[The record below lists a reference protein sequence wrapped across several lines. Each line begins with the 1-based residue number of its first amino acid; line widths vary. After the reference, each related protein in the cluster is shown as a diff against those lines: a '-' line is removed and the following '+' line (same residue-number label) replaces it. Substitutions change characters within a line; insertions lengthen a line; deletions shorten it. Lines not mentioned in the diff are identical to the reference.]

1 MLEKLFTPL
10 PVGRLTLPNR
20 ICFMA
25 HRTNFGC
32 QGRLNDR
39 HIAYYRR
46 RAKGGCGLITVGEL
60 SILPNDRPW
69 ESMIEVYSDDVV
81 LDFKRLTAAIHAF
94 DVPVFAQ
101 LNHHGF
107 QSSGAITRQAVW
119 GPSAIADIA
128 FGENAK
134 AMEPEDMAELTE
146 AFARAAVRVKA
157 GGFDGIEIDMG
168 PRSLL
173 RQFLSPISNHRS
185 DEYGGSIENRMRL
198 PQAVTAAVR
207 KAVGAD
213 FTVGIRLTMDEQF
226 WGGIGPEES
235 LQFAKQFE
243 AAGNLDFIQVYV
255 GTYYNLYLIRA
266 SMHIAMGATAEL
278 AAQLKAQSALPVF
291 CGHQIGLPQ
300 RAEATVVENKA
311 DAVGFVRTLIADPDF
326 PNKASLGQGHLIRYC
341 ARDNKGCIGRVNQ
354 AKAIGCIHNPE
365 VGYESLEDTPVP
377 VAAKKKT
384 VMVVGAGPAGLE
396 AARAAAQK
404 GHSVTVYEKDARLGG
419 QTNLHRIAA
428 GRERVVRV
436 IEYLQA
442 ALKEL
447 NVPIVTGTEV
457 TAEFVAGQKPDAVI
471 IATGSAPIAHPYAGD
486 YGPPEVL
493 TVWDVL
499 QQTHPVGSRVLFIDE
514 VGGHYSTAT
523 VEWLADQGKKI
534 DLISVDLFVGVELAA
549 LGDLY
554 LSRQRLLQKGVTFV
568 SDVAIDNIQGT
579 QVAAKNIYTNA
590 PIALADY
597 DTVVLGVGYAVC
609 DSLYNQLKGT
619 VPELHRA
626 GDCVAPRGIDMAVM
640 EGRNVGELL

>member
-1 MLEKLFTPL
+1 MLQGLFTPL
-10 PVGRLTLPNR
+10 QVGRLTLPNR

-25 HRTNFGC
+25 HRTNFGR

-46 RAKGGCGLITVGEL
+46 RARGGCGLITVGEL
-60 SILPNDRPW
+60 SIHPNDKPW
-69 ESMIEVYSDDVV
+69 ESMIEAYSDTVV
-81 LDFKRLTAAIHAF
+81 ADFERLTTAVHNV

-107 QSSGAITRQAVW
+107 QSCGAITRKVVW

-146 AFARAAVRVKA
+146 AFARAATRVRQ

-198 PQAVTAAVR
+198 PLAVVAAVR
-207 KAVGAD
+207 GAVGTD

-226 WGGIGPEES
+226 WGGIDPEAS
-235 LQFAKQFE
+235 LPFARQFE
-243 AAGNLDFIQVYV
+243 DTGNLDFIQVCV
-255 GTYYNLYLIRA
+255 GTYYNLHLIRA
-266 SMHIAMGATAEL
+266 SMHIATGATTQL
-278 AAQLKAQSALPVF
+278 SAQLKAQSALPVIV
-291 CGHQIGLPQ
+291 GHQIGTPQ
-300 RAEATVVENKA
+300 QAEAAVADNKA
-311 DAVGFVRTLIADPDF
+311 DAVGFVRPLIADPDF
-326 PNKASLGQGHLIRYC
+326 PNKANQGRSHLIRYC
-341 ARDNKGCIGRVNQ
+341 VRDNKGCIGRVNQ
-354 AKAIGCIHNPE
+354 SKAIGCIQNPQ
-365 VGYESLEDTPVP
+365 VGYEPLEDKPAPT
-377 VAAKKKT
+377 AAQKKT
-384 VMVVGAGPAGLE
+384 VLVVGAGPAGLE

-404 GHSVTVYEKDARLGG
+404 GHTVTVYEKEVAIGG
-419 QTNLHRIAA
+419 QTNLHQIAA
-428 GRERVVRV
+428 GRQPVVRV
-436 IEYLQA
+436 IKYLEA

-447 NVPIVTGTEV
+447 DVPIVTGSNV

-471 IATGSAPIAHPYAGD
+471 IATGSTPMEKPYPGE

-499 QQTHPVGSRVLFIDE
+499 KQTHPVGDRVLFIDE

-523 VEWLADQGKKI
+523 VEWLADQSKKI

-554 LSRQRLLQKGVTFV
+554 LSRQRLLQKGVTFIA
-568 SDVAIDNIQGT
+568 DAAIDQIQGT
-579 QVAAKNIYTNA
+579 TVTAKNIYTNA
-590 PIALADY
+590 PIALDNY
-597 DTVVLGVGYAVC
+597 DTVVLGAGNSASE
-609 DSLYNQLKGT
+609 DLYHQLKGS
-619 VPELHRA
+619 VQLYRV